1 MKGDRFSRGKICAEM
16 KLSSMNYLF
25 GQGMKNIWTNRIMS
39 VASFCILSVSLLL
52 IGFTMLFTAN
62 INRFVSG
69 VENKNEVVI
78 FLDEDVDSTMASAME
93 NTIRNIQNVESVTFY
108 SKDEALEDMKKSME
122 SDNADQ
128 LFSYVGEDNPLPD
141 AFRIRIADI
150 EKISPTLMDINRL
163 DGIDS
168 IKSPTDFINILT
180 GLKRFIG
187 IVSAVILLA
196 LILVSLVIISNAA
209 RASVDIR
216 KREIAIMKLVGATNT
231 FIKVPFFVEG
241 MFLGALA
248 GIFASAVTCIGYSE
262 LVKVLSQDMT
272 VWSIMS
278 VNGFIPM
285 SEFVVKLVIGYA
297 AAGMI
302 ISAFGT
308 VMSTRKYLKV

>member
-1 MKGDRFSRGKICAEM
+1 
-16 KLSSMNYLF
+16 MNYLF

-52 IGFTMLFTAN
+52 IGFTLLFTAN

-78 FLDEDVDSTMASAME
+78 FLDDNVDSTMASAME
-93 NTIRNIQNVESVTFY
+93 NTIRNIQNVESVVFY
-108 SKDEALEDMKKSME
+108 SKDEALEDMKNSME
-122 SDNADQ
+122 SDNADE
-128 LFSYVGEDNPLPD
+128 LFSYVGEENPLPD

-150 EKISPTLMDINRL
+150 EEISPTLMDINRL

-209 RASVDIR
+209 RAS
-216 KREIAIMKLVGATNT
+216 EIAIMKLVGATNT

-248 GIFASAVTCIGYSE
+248 GIFASAVTCFGYSE
-262 LVKVLSQDMT
+262 LIKVLSQDMT
-272 VWSIMS
+272 IWSIMS

-285 SEFVVKLVIGYA
+285 SEFAVKLVIGYA

-302 ISAFGT
+302 ISGFGT

>member
-1 MKGDRFSRGKICAEM
+1 MKGDRFSCGKICAEM

-78 FLDEDVDSTMASAME
+78 FLDEDVDSTMASSME

-248 GIFASAVTCIGYSE
+248 GIFASVVTCLGYSE

>member
-1 MKGDRFSRGKICAEM
+1 M

-93 NTIRNIQNVESVTFY
+93 NTIRNIHNVESVTFY
-108 SKDEALEDMKKSME
+108 SKDEALDDMKKSME

-150 EKISPTLMDINRL
+150 EEISPTLMDINRL
-163 DGIDS
+163 EGIDS

-187 IVSAVILLA
+187 IISAVILLA

-248 GIFASAVTCIGYSE
+248 GVFASAVTCVGYSE

-272 VWSIMS
+272 IWSIMS

-297 AAGMI
+297 AAGMV

>member
-1 MKGDRFSRGKICAEM
+1 
-16 KLSSMNYLF
+16 
-25 GQGMKNIWTNRIMS
+25 MS

-52 IGFTMLFTAN
+52 IGFTLLFTAN

-93 NTIRNIQNVESVTFY
+93 NTIRNIQNVESVVFY

-122 SDNADQ
+122 SDNADE

-141 AFRIRIADI
+141 AFRLRIADI
-150 EKISPTLMDINRL
+150 EEISPTLMDINRL

-248 GIFASAVTCIGYSE
+248 GIFASAVTCFGYSE
-262 LVKVLSQDMT
+262 LIKVLSQDMT
-272 VWSIMS
+272 IWSIMS
-278 VNGFIPM
+278 VNGFIPV

-302 ISAFGT
+302 ISGFGT

>member
-1 MKGDRFSRGKICAEM
+1 MKGDRFSCGKICAEM

-248 GIFASAVTCIGYSE
+248 GIFASVVTCLGYSE

>member
-1 MKGDRFSRGKICAEM
+1 
-16 KLSSMNYLF
+16 MNYLF

-150 EKISPTLMDINRL
+150 EEISPTLMDINRL

>member
-1 MKGDRFSRGKICAEM
+1 M

-39 VASFCILSVSLLL
+39 MASFCILSVSLLL

-93 NTIRNIQNVESVTFY
+93 NTIRNIHNVESVTFY

-150 EKISPTLMDINRL
+150 EEISPTLMDINRL

-272 VWSIMS
+272 LWSIMS
-278 VNGFIPM
+278 VNGFIPV
-285 SEFVVKLVIGYA
+285 SEFVVKLVVGYA

>member
-1 MKGDRFSRGKICAEM
+1 
-16 KLSSMNYLF
+16 MNYLF

-52 IGFTMLFTAN
+52 IGFTMLFVAN

-78 FLDEDVDSTMASAME
+78 FLDDDVDSAMASAME
-93 NTIRNIQNVESVTFY
+93 NTIRNIQNVESVSFY
-108 SKDEALEDMKKSME
+108 SKDQALEDMKNSME
-122 SDNADQ
+122 NDNADE
-128 LFSYVGEDNPLPD
+128 LFSYVGEENPLPD

-150 EKISPTLMDINRL
+150 EEISPTLMDINRL
-163 DGIDS
+163 EGIDS

-241 MFLGALA
+241 MFLGAMA
-248 GIFASAVTCIGYSE
+248 GIFASAVTCLGYSE
-262 LVKVLSQDMT
+262 LIKVLSQDMT
-272 VWSIMS
+272 IWSIMS

>member
-1 MKGDRFSRGKICAEM
+1 
-16 KLSSMNYLF
+16 MNYLF

-52 IGFTMLFTAN
+52 IGFTLLFTAN

-93 NTIRNIQNVESVTFY
+93 NTIRNIQNVESVVFY

-122 SDNADQ
+122 SDNADE

-150 EKISPTLMDINRL
+150 EEISPTLMDINRL

-248 GIFASAVTCIGYSE
+248 GIFASAVTCFGYSE
-262 LVKVLSQDMT
+262 LIKVLSQDMT
-272 VWSIMS
+272 IWSIMS
-278 VNGFIPM
+278 VNGFIPV

-302 ISAFGT
+302 ISGFGT

>member
-1 MKGDRFSRGKICAEM
+1 
-16 KLSSMNYLF
+16 MNYLF
-25 GQGMKNIWTNRIMS
+25 SQGMKNIWTNRIMS

-78 FLDEDVDSTMASAME
+78 FLEDGVDSMTAAAME
-93 NTIRNIQNVESVTFY
+93 NTIRNMNNVDTVTFY

-122 SDNADQ
+122 TENADQ

-150 EKISPTLMDINRL
+150 EKISGTLMDINRL

-187 IVSAVILLA
+187 IISAVILLA

-241 MFLGALA
+241 MFIGLLA
-248 GIFASAVTCIGYSE
+248 GVCAAVITCAGYSE
-262 LVKVLSQDMT
+262 LIKVLSQDMT
-272 VWSIMS
+272 IWSIMS
-278 VNGFIPM
+278 VNGFIPV
-285 SEFVVKLVIGYA
+285 SEFVLKLSAAYA

-308 VMSTRKYLKV
+308 VVSTRKYLKV

>member
-1 MKGDRFSRGKICAEM
+1 M

-52 IGFTMLFTAN
+52 IGFTMLFVAN

-78 FLDEDVDSTMASAME
+78 FLDEDVDSVMASAME
-93 NTIRNIQNVESVTFY
+93 NTIRNIHNVESVTFY
-108 SKDEALEDMKKSME
+108 SKDEALEDMKKSMDIE
-122 SDNADQ
+122 NADQ

-150 EKISPTLMDINRL
+150 DEISPTLMDINRL

-187 IVSAVILLA
+187 IISAVILLA
-196 LILVSLVIISNAA
+196 LIVVSLVIISNAA

-248 GIFASAVTCIGYSE
+248 GVFASAVTCIGYSE

-272 VWSIMS
+272 IWSIMS

-285 SEFVVKLVIGYA
+285 SEFMVKLIIGYA

>member
-1 MKGDRFSRGKICAEM
+1 
-16 KLSSMNYLF
+16 MNYLF
-25 GQGMKNIWTNRIMS
+25 KQGMKNIWTNRIMS
-39 VASFCILSVSLLL
+39 VASFCILAVSLLL
-52 IGFTMLFTAN
+52 IGFTMLFVAN

-69 VENKNEVVI
+69 IENKNEVVI
-78 FLDEDVDSTMASAME
+78 FLKDDVDESTASAME
-93 NTIRNIQNVESVTFY
+93 NTIKNINNVEKVNFY
-108 SKDEALEDMKKSME
+108 SKEQALEDMKKGME
-122 SDNADQ
+122 NENADE
-128 LFSYVGEDNPLPD
+128 LFSYVGEENPLPD
-141 AFRIRIADI
+141 AFRIRIANI
-150 EKISPTLMDINRL
+150 EEISPTLMEINRL
-163 DGIDS
+163 EGIDS

-187 IVSAVILLA
+187 IVSLVILLA
-196 LILVSLVIISNAA
+196 LILVSFVIISNAA

-241 MFLGALA
+241 MFIGILA
-248 GIFASAVTCIGYSE
+248 GLASAAITCLGYNE

-272 VWSIMS
+272 LWSIMS
-278 VNGFIPM
+278 INGFIPV
-285 SEFVVKLVIGYA
+285 SEFIWKIFIGYA

>member
-1 MKGDRFSRGKICAEM
+1 
-16 KLSSMNYLF
+16 MNYLF

-52 IGFTMLFTAN
+52 IGFTLLFTAN

-93 NTIRNIQNVESVTFY
+93 NTIRNIQNVESVVFY

-122 SDNADQ
+122 SDNADE

-150 EKISPTLMDINRL
+150 EEISPTLMGINRL

-248 GIFASAVTCIGYSE
+248 GIFASAVTCFGYSE
-262 LVKVLSQDMT
+262 LIKVLSQDMT
-272 VWSIMS
+272 IWSIMS
-278 VNGFIPM
+278 VNGFIPV
-285 SEFVVKLVIGYA
+285 SEFVIKLVIGYA

-302 ISAFGT
+302 ISGFGT

>member
-1 MKGDRFSRGKICAEM
+1 M

-52 IGFTMLFTAN
+52 IGFTMLFVAN

-93 NTIRNIQNVESVTFY
+93 NTIRNIHNVESVTFY
-108 SKDEALEDMKKSME
+108 SKDEALEDMKKSMD

-141 AFRIRIADI
+141 TFRIRIADI
-150 EKISPTLMDINRL
+150 DEISPTLMDINRL
-163 DGIDS
+163 EGIDS

-187 IVSAVILLA
+187 IISAVILLA

-248 GIFASAVTCIGYSE
+248 GVFASAVTCVGYSE

-272 VWSIMS
+272 IWGIMS
-278 VNGFIPM
+278 VNGFIPI
-285 SEFVVKLVIGYA
+285 SEFLVKLVIGYA

>member
-1 MKGDRFSRGKICAEM
+1 M

-93 NTIRNIQNVESVTFY
+93 NTIRNIHNVESVTFY
-108 SKDEALEDMKKSME
+108 SKDEALEDMKKSMD

-150 EKISPTLMDINRL
+150 EEISPTLMDINRL

-187 IVSAVILLA
+187 IISAVILLA
-196 LILVSLVIISNAA
+196 LIVVSLVIISNAA

-241 MFLGALA
+241 MFLGAMA
-248 GIFASAVTCIGYSE
+248 GVFASAVTCVGYSE
-262 LVKVLSQDMT
+262 LVNVLSQDMT
-272 VWSIMS
+272 IWSIMS

-285 SEFVVKLVIGYA
+285 SEFMVKLVIGYA
-297 AAGMI
+297 AAGMV
-302 ISAFGT
+302 ISGFGT

>member
-1 MKGDRFSRGKICAEM
+1 M

-25 GQGMKNIWTNRIMS
+25 KQGMKNIWTNRIMS
-39 VASFCILSVSLLL
+39 VASFCILAVSLLL
-52 IGFTMLFTAN
+52 IGFTMLFVAN

-69 VENKNEVVI
+69 IENKNEVVI
-78 FLDEDVDSTMASAME
+78 FLKDDVDESTASAME
-93 NTIRNIQNVESVTFY
+93 NTIKNINNVEKVNFY
-108 SKDEALEDMKKSME
+108 SKEQALEDMKKGME
-122 SDNADQ
+122 NENADE
-128 LFSYVGEDNPLPD
+128 LFSYVGEENPLPD
-141 AFRIRIADI
+141 AFRIRIANI
-150 EKISPTLMDINRL
+150 EEISPTLMEINRL
-163 DGIDS
+163 EGIDS

-187 IVSAVILLA
+187 IVSLVILLA
-196 LILVSLVIISNAA
+196 LILVSFVIISNAA

-241 MFLGALA
+241 MFIGILA
-248 GIFASAVTCIGYSE
+248 GLASAAITCLGYNE

-272 VWSIMS
+272 LWSIMS
-278 VNGFIPM
+278 INGFIPV
-285 SEFVVKLVIGYA
+285 SEFIWKIFIGYA

>member
-1 MKGDRFSRGKICAEM
+1 MKGDRFSCGKICAEM

-93 NTIRNIQNVESVTFY
+93 NTIRNIHNVESVTFY

-248 GIFASAVTCIGYSE
+248 GIFASVVTCLGYSE

>member
-1 MKGDRFSRGKICAEM
+1 M

-52 IGFTMLFTAN
+52 IGFTMLFVAN

-93 NTIRNIQNVESVTFY
+93 NTIRNIRNVESVTFY

-150 EKISPTLMDINRL
+150 EEISPTLMDINRL

-248 GIFASAVTCIGYSE
+248 GVFASAVTCIGYSE

-272 VWSIMS
+272 IWSIMS

-297 AAGMI
+297 AAGMV

>member
-1 MKGDRFSRGKICAEM
+1 M

-150 EKISPTLMDINRL
+150 EEISPTLMDINRL

>member
-1 MKGDRFSRGKICAEM
+1 M

-39 VASFCILSVSLLL
+39 AASFCILSVSLLL
-52 IGFTMLFTAN
+52 IGFTLLFVAN

-78 FLDEDVDSTMASAME
+78 FLDEDVDSSMASAME
-93 NTIRNIQNVESVTFY
+93 NTIRNIHNVESVTFY
-108 SKDEALEDMKKSME
+108 SKDQALEDMKNSME
-122 SDNADQ
+122 SDNADE
-128 LFSYVGEDNPLPD
+128 LFSYVGEENPLPD

-150 EKISPTLMDINRL
+150 EEISPTLMDINRL
-163 DGIDS
+163 EGIDS

-187 IVSAVILLA
+187 IISAVILLA

-248 GIFASAVTCIGYSE
+248 GIFASAVTCLGYTE
-262 LVKVLSQDMT
+262 LINVLSQDMT
-272 VWSIMS
+272 IWSIMS

-285 SEFVVKLVIGYA
+285 SEFVVKLVVGYA
-297 AAGMI
+297 AAGMV